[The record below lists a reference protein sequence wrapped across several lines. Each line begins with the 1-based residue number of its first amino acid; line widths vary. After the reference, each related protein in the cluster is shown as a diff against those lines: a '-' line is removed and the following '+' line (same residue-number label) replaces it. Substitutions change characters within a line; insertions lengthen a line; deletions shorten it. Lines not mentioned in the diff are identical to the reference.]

1 MTKAKGAPKKT
12 VLFGIGAAII
22 LLLLTLVIYQVDST
36 EYAVVTQFGQ
46 PVRVVEDAG
55 LKIKLPDPIQSVQR
69 LDKRVQVYQTSS
81 IELLTLDRLNVSLDY
96 YGTWKIVDPI
106 LFLQTVRDNIGA
118 EARLLDVFSSSLSVQ
133 LGQYKLEQLV
143 NTDAEKLELDTMIA
157 DTVAYA
163 KERAAEYGIEV
174 VDAQIR
180 VLNFPEANKQSVYDR
195 MSAEREQMAQRYR
208 SEGSEEASNIRANAE
223 KEQQLILAEA
233 YQKVQEIMGEGD
245 AEAIRIY
252 GEAFQKDPEFYEF
265 IRTLETYEKTI
276 DGNTT
281 LILPSTSEILKYLG
295 GSGNKKEEQSMKKFS
310 LDQLRETVNR
320 FFLRLAAIPQGSGKG
335 GKKEGSVR
343 NDLKNAFRH
352 INPKKAGL
360 GVLGG
365 VIAVYL
371 LSGIY
376 VVNPG
381 EQAVVRRFGAVL
393 DQTVTEGLHYRL
405 PWPIDKVQTVNVS
418 EVRRADIGMTL
429 PEHIHQPDDE
439 PQAIQ
444 LLTADENIITTQ
456 AIVHYRVSNA
466 AKFLYNV
473 NGNSEQLV
481 RYSVE
486 AALVQLMASVPVDN
500 ILSTDKVAAQN
511 GVMEL
516 AQEALDRYDA
526 GIQITAFNIQNVVP
540 PDPVSS
546 AFLDV
551 TNAMSERETS
561 INEANGYYNSLIP
574 QARAE
579 ANRMISNAE
588 AYKQE
593 QVSRAT
599 GDTEKFLSMLKEYQS
614 NSSIYTA
621 DTTKYRLLLET
632 LDKILPTVKLYIVD
646 SSDGS
651 VDVKLFDPS
660 ISGAAITAN
669 SQG

>member
-295 GSGNKKEEQSMKKFS
+295 GSGDQQGEQSMQKFS

-405 PWPIDKVQTVNVS
+405 PWPVDKVQTVNVS